1 MPSLFVVDDHPITRE
16 GYLRLFAGVPALE
29 IVGTTGNGAT
39 AFELIQEANPDLVV
53 VDLNLPDM
61 HGLELI
67 KRLRAL
73 RPEMGILVVSIHD
86 ERRYAERVL
95 RAGAQGYVMKEVAA
109 STILN
114 AVETVLSGRPYYSDS
129 LRQYLIERTLDGEE
143 VMLPTARLTD
153 REREAFELL
162 GQGLATREVAERMQ
176 VSANTVDSYRESI
189 KTKLG
194 LKHANE
200 LVQRA
205 ALFRQQELR
214 RNTASE

>member
-1 MPSLFVVDDHPITRE
+1 MHRVFLVDDHPITRE
-16 GYLRLFAGVPALE
+16 GYLRLFSGETDFDV
-29 IVGTTGNGAT
+29 VGTAGTGGE
-39 AFELIQEANPDLVV
+39 AFDQIRLAAPDLAV
-53 VDLNLPDM
+53 VDLNLPDV

-73 RPEMGILVVSIHD
+73 LPDLRILVVSIHD
-86 ERRYAERVL
+86 ERRYAERVI

-109 STILN
+109 RSILD
-114 AVETVLSGRPYYSDS
+114 AVREVLRGRIYYSEP
-129 LRQYLIERTLDGEE
+129 LRQYLIGRSLDGKTETTPAA
-143 VMLPTARLTD
+143 MLTD
-153 REREAFELL
+153 RELESFELI
-162 GQGLATREVAERMQ
+162 GQGLSTREVADRMQ
-176 VSANTVDSYRESI
+176 VSAKTVDSYRESI

-214 RNTASE
+214 SDTDAR

>member
-29 IVGTTGNGAT
+29 VVGTTGNGAT

-109 STILN
+109 STILD
-114 AVETVLSGRPYYSDS
+114 AVETVLSGRTYYSDS

-143 VMLPTARLTD
+143 VMLPTSRLTD
-153 REREAFELL
+153 RELEAFELL

-176 VSANTVDSYRESI
+176 VSAKTVDSYRESI

>member
-29 IVGTTGNGAT
+29 VVGTTGNGAT

-114 AVETVLSGRPYYSDS
+114 AVETVLSGRTYYSDS

-143 VMLPTARLTD
+143 VMLPTSRLTD
-153 REREAFELL
+153 RELEAFELL

-176 VSANTVDSYRESI
+176 VSAKTVDSYRESI

>member
-114 AVETVLSGRPYYSDS
+114 AVEPVLSGRTYYSDS

-143 VMLPTARLTD
+143 VMLPTSRLTD
-153 REREAFELL
+153 RELEAFELL

-176 VSANTVDSYRESI
+176 VSAKTVDSYRESI

>member
-1 MPSLFVVDDHPITRE
+1 M
-16 GYLRLFAGVPALE
+16 
-29 IVGTTGNGAT
+29 
-39 AFELIQEANPDLVV
+39 DLS
-53 VDLNLPDM
+53 LPDI

-73 RPEMGILVVSIHD
+73 QPELSILVVSIHA

-109 STILN
+109 STVLG
-114 AVETVLSGRPYYSDS
+114 AVRTVLGGRTYYSDA
-129 LRQYLIERTLDGEE
+129 LRQHLLTRRLSNDDGAPP
-143 VMLPTARLTD
+143 VSRLTD
-153 REREAFELL
+153 RELEAFELL

-176 VSANTVDSYRESI
+176 VSAKTVDSYRESI
-189 KTKLG
+189 KTKLD

-205 ALFRQQELR
+205 ALYRQRGFDTDGRAE
-214 RNTASE
+214 A

>member
-114 AVETVLSGRPYYSDS
+114 AVETVLSGRTYYSDS

-143 VMLPTARLTD
+143 VMLPTSRLTD
-153 REREAFELL
+153 RELEAFELL

-176 VSANTVDSYRESI
+176 VSAKTVDSYRESI